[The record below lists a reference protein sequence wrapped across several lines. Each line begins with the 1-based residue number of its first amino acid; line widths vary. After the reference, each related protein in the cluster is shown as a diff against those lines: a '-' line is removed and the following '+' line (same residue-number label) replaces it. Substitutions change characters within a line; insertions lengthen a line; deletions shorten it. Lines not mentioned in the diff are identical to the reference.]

1 MNRRINLPEWSL
13 RWMVFF
19 LLISSCVE
27 PIYFDVPPAELQLIV
42 EGLIT
47 DNPGPYTVSLSKAL
61 TLDAQSSEPE
71 PVQDAT
77 ITLFDDEG
85 NSEVFTE
92 ISAGSYSTNN
102 IIQGKVGHSYYI
114 RVETSDGKIFESTP
128 DKLNPVGEIEDI
140 RFEYEARTTIKPY
153 GEIVADVFN
162 IFVDSDAG
170 PAEDAYVRWRFSGT
184 YEVLTYPHLRTIW
197 TPPYTPY
204 KAPEPCSGYILIGG
218 PNGGTLVQVDE
229 CKCCTCWISA
239 PEVVPQLSDTQL
251 IGQNQFKNIKVGEV
265 PITTATFHKRY
276 QVTVEQMSLS
286 KNAFEFFK
294 LIRAQK
300 EGASSLFQPPSGEI
314 KGNVSP
320 RNTSDPV
327 LGFFWASSVK
337 EKSIFI
343 ERSDIPYL
351 ITPMDSIRYAC
362 TNFPNSTTQ
371 KPKGW

>member
-162 IFVDSDAG
+162 IFV
-170 PAEDAYVRWRFSGT
+170 
-184 YEVLTYPHLRTIW
+184 
-197 TPPYTPY
+197 
-204 KAPEPCSGYILIGG
+204 
-218 PNGGTLVQVDE
+218 
-229 CKCCTCWISA
+229 
-239 PEVVPQLSDTQL
+239 
-251 IGQNQFKNIKVGEV
+251 
-265 PITTATFHKRY
+265 
-276 QVTVEQMSLS
+276 
-286 KNAFEFFK
+286 
-294 LIRAQK
+294 
-300 EGASSLFQPPSGEI
+300 
-314 KGNVSP
+314 
-320 RNTSDPV
+320 
-327 LGFFWASSVK
+327 
-337 EKSIFI
+337 
-343 ERSDIPYL
+343 
-351 ITPMDSIRYAC
+351 
-362 TNFPNSTTQ
+362 
-371 KPKGW
+371 